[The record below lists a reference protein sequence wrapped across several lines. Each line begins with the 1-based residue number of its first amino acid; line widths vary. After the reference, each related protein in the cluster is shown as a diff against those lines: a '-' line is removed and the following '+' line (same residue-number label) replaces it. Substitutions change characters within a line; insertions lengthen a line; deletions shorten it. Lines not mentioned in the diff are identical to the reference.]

1 MRNIQHQGGASVSL
15 QRLLGVFALAVLL
28 CLPASAFAQ
37 DGPRFRIHG
46 YQIEGNSL
54 LPQDEVSLAVMPFT
68 GPKSSFETIQLALEA
83 LEKAYLKAGY
93 GSVKIEVPEQDL
105 QEGVVRLL
113 VVEARLDRVAVEGSK
128 FRSEANILRSLPALV
143 PEQVVNIDAL
153 QSNLDLANES
163 FSKYTGVTFR
173 QAEGSRQTDAVVRV
187 NDDEPTRFLLSL
199 DNTGSGTTGR
209 YRLGFSYLHSNL
221 FDRDHVL
228 SVQLLTSPTRFNKVG
243 ILGLGYRIPLY
254 AMGGDSMDFT
264 LGYSNVD
271 SGRVD
276 LFSVSGS
283 GLILGARYNQRLKPQ
298 GEWQQRLSYSL
309 DQRNYD
315 SSVTLATGGAS
326 LVPNLSVR
334 PLGLTY
340 SGNLR
345 SAQRDLAA
353 SVTVTRNIP
362 GGSRGDTAAFN
373 QPGARAGAD
382 AGFTTL
388 RYSAS
393 FTERLSADWSVRGAL
408 NGQYTNDLLISGEQF
423 GVGGADSVRG
433 FGEREVA
440 GDRGSRVGFEIW
452 GPDLGP
458 RVGEAELRLQPIAFF
473 DAGWVRYNVA
483 PGTITSQSISSIGL
497 GLRGSWARS
506 ASFKFDYGYVL
517 NGARNTGGNSA
528 TARGNWRLHGSAMWV
543 F

>member
-1 MRNIQHQGGASVSL
+1 MSL
-15 QRLLGVFALAVLL
+15 QRFQGALALVALL
-28 CLPASAFAQ
+28 CLPITTLAQ
-37 DGPRFRIHG
+37 DGPRFPIRG
-46 YQIEGNSL
+46 YQVEGNSL
-54 LPQDEVSLAVMPFT
+54 LPQEQVSLAVMPFT

-83 LEKAYLKAGY
+83 LEKAYVKAGY

-105 QEGVVRLL
+105 QEGVVRML
-113 VVEARLDRVAVEGSK
+113 VVEARLDRVTVEGSK
-128 FRSEANILRSLPALV
+128 FHSQANILRSLPAL
-143 PEQVVNIDAL
+143 ESGQVVNVDAL

-187 NDDEPTRFLLSL
+187 NDDVPSRFLMSL
-199 DNTGSGTTGR
+199 DNSGSVSTGR
-209 YRLGFSYLHSNL
+209 YRLGLSYLHSNL
-221 FDRDHVL
+221 FDRDHAL
-228 SVQLLTSPTRFNKVG
+228 SIQLLTSPTRFNKVA

-254 AMGGDSMDFT
+254 GMGGDSVDFT

-283 GLILGARYNQRLKPQ
+283 GLIMGTRYNQRLKPQ

-309 DQRNYD
+309 DQRSYD
-315 SSVTLATGGAS
+315 SSVTVAGGGAS
-326 LVPNLSVR
+326 LVPNLRVR

-340 SGNLR
+340 SGDLR

-353 SVTVTRNIP
+353 SVTVSRNIP

-373 QPGARAGAD
+373 QPGARAGAE

-388 RYSAS
+388 RYAAS
-393 FTERLSADWSVRGAL
+393 FIERLSTDWSVRGAL

-423 GVGGADSVRG
+423 GIGGADSVRG
-433 FGEREVA
+433 FSEREVA
-440 GDRGSRVGFEIW
+440 GDRGVRLGFEVW

-458 RVGEAELRLQPIAFF
+458 RTGKTDLRLQPIAFF

-483 PGTITSQSISSIGL
+483 PGTIRSQSISSIGL

-517 NGARNTGGNSA
+517 DGALNTGGSGA
-528 TARGNWRLHGSAMWV
+528 TTRGNWRLHGSAMWV

>member
-1 MRNIQHQGGASVSL
+1 VSL
-15 QRLLGVFALAVLL
+15 QRVLGALALAAFL
-28 CLPASAFAQ
+28 WLPVAALGQ
-37 DGPRFRIHG
+37 DTPRFAIRG
-46 YQIEGNSL
+46 YQVEGNSL
-54 LPQDEVSLAVMPFT
+54 LPPDQVSLAVMPFT
-68 GPKSSFETIQLALEA
+68 GPKSSFDTIQLALEA

-93 GSVKIEVPEQDL
+93 GSVKIEIPEQDL

-113 VVEARLDRVAVEGSK
+113 VVEARLDRVTVEGSK
-128 FRSEANILRSLPALV
+128 FRSEANILRSMPALV
-143 PEQVVNIDAL
+143 PGQVVNVDAL

-173 QAEGSRQTDAVVRV
+173 QAEGSRLTDAVVRV
-187 NDDEPTRFLLSL
+187 NDDVPTRFLLSL
-199 DNTGSGTTGR
+199 DNTGSIPTGR
-209 YRLGFSYLHSNL
+209 YRLGFSYLNSNL
-221 FDRDHVL
+221 FDRDHAL
-228 SVQLLTSPTRFNKVG
+228 SIQVLTSPTRFNNVG

-283 GLILGARYNQRLKPQ
+283 GLIVGARYNQRLKPQ

-309 DQRNYD
+309 DQRSYD
-315 SSVTLATGGAS
+315 SSVTLAAGGAS
-326 LVPNLSVR
+326 LVPNLRVR

-340 SGNLR
+340 NGNLR
-345 SAQRDLAA
+345 NAQRDLAA

-362 GGSRGDTAAFN
+362 GGSRGDSAAFN
-373 QPGARAGAD
+373 QPGARVGAD
-382 AGFTTL
+382 AAFTTL

-393 FTERLSADWSVRGAL
+393 FTERLSTDWSVRGAF
-408 NGQYTNDLLISGEQF
+408 NGQYTRDLLISGEQF

-440 GDRGSRVGFEIW
+440 GDRGIRVGLEVW

-458 RVGEAELRLQPIAFF
+458 RTGKAELRLQPIAFF
-473 DAGWVRYNVA
+473 DAGWVRYNLA
-483 PGTITSQSISSIGL
+483 PGTITSQSISSMGL

-506 ASFKFDYGYVL
+506 ASFKLDYGYVL
-517 NGARNTGGNSA
+517 DGAQNTGGNGASA
-528 TARGNWRLHGSAMWV
+528 KGNWRLHGSAMWV